1 MTDGDQAG
9 GLVLVVDDDLDVCET
24 LQTVLEV
31 SGYRVVAASNGR
43 EALMTLR
50 SGVRPC
56 LVLLDL
62 MMPVM
67 NGIEFRA
74 EQRGDPKLAEVPVV
88 VVSGDH
94 GVAEKATAMGLE
106 GLSKPI
112 DIDDLLQ
119 VVGRFCGPPACTCG
133 GAGE

>member
-1 MTDGDQAG
+1 MTADKPS
-9 GLVLVVDDDLDVCET
+9 GLVLVVDDDPDICET

-31 SGYRVVAASNGR
+31 SGYRVAAAGNGR
-43 EALMTLR
+43 EALRTLR

-67 NGIEFRA
+67 NGLEFRA
-74 EQRGDPKLAEVPVV
+74 EQSSDPAIAAVPVV

-119 VVGRFCGPPACTCG
+119 VVGRFCGPPACIC
-133 GAGE
+133 

>member
-1 MTDGDQAG
+1 MTVENKETG
-9 GLVLVVDDDLDVCET
+9 GLVLVVDDDPDVCET

-31 SGYRVVAASNGR
+31 SGYRVAAAGNGQ
-43 EALMTLR
+43 EALDALR

-67 NGIEFRA
+67 NGQEFRA
-74 EQRGDPKLAEVPVV
+74 EQREDPAIAGVPVV

-94 GVAEKATAMGLE
+94 RVAEKAVEMGLE

-112 DIDDLLQ
+112 DIDDLLHL
-119 VVGRFCGPPACTCG
+119 VGRFCGPPACTC
-133 GAGE
+133 

>member
-1 MTDGDQAG
+1 MTAENHVSCF
-9 GLVLVVDDDLDVCET
+9 VLVVDDDPDVCET

-31 SGYRVVAASNGR
+31 SGYRVAAAANGL
-43 EALMTLR
+43 EALETLR
-50 SGVRPC
+50 SGPRPC

-67 NGIEFRA
+67 NGLEFRA
-74 EQRGDPKLAEVPVV
+74 EQRNDPAIAAVPVV

-94 GVAEKATAMGLE
+94 HVAEKATEMGLE
-106 GLSKPI
+106 GLAKPI

-119 VVGRFCGPPACTCG
+119 LVARFCGPPNG
-133 GAGE
+133 ML